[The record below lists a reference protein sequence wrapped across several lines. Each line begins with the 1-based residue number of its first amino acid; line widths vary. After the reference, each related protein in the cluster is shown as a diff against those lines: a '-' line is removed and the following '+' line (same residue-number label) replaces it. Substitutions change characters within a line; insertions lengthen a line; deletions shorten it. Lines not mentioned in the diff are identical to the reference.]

1 MSDADWIFNVV
12 SAFYEKAKD
21 DVMIGYHFR
30 NIQDFDSHIPR
41 IAAFWDLQLR
51 GKTER
56 EIDKKF
62 DVLNAHLPLNIKRGE
77 LGRWLVLFKK
87 TMDEK
92 LNQPEQAEL
101 KKKWL
106 ERLDFFEGT
115 FLRFFRF

>member
-1 MSDADWIFNVV
+1 MTDADWIFKVI
-12 SAFYEKAKD
+12 SAFYEKAKID
-21 DVMIGYHFR
+21 IMIGYHFR

-41 IAAFWDLQLR
+41 IAAFWELQLL

-56 EIDKKF
+56 QINKSF
-62 DVLNAHLPLNIKRGE
+62 DVLNAHLPLNIKKGE

-87 TMDEK
+87 TLDE
-92 LNQPEQAEL
+92 NMNESEQAEL

-106 ERLDFFEGT
+106 ERLDFFEGA